1 MSSNNFRIIIKSDTG
16 TGNND
21 SRTYFY
27 DFNKH
32 KQGLYKLKFKFI
44 ALEND
49 IDPAKFGQ
57 IKINW
62 GSENMYE
69 TVLNKNPTGTFYIGL
84 LTPVTVGVSGY
95 LKADPNDNFEV
106 ILQKPSSNYFTV
118 SLEDMDNGVY
128 RDEALADINDYMMDL
143 YFEKI

>member
-69 TVLNKNPTGTFYIGL
+69 TVLNKNPPGTFYIGL
-84 LTPVTVGVSGY
+84 LTPVTVGLTGY

>member
-32 KQGLYKLKFKFI
+32 QQGLYKLKFKFI